1 MCAFLFVCFGS
12 SSSISLAPLLHSSV
26 SSSSGSAFISSI
38 LQLLCFFIHPFSR
51 SSRSCV
57 SPSSSFSVR
66 YFIHPLAPLFLHP
79 FIHSLLSF
87 LCFSILWL
95 LCYFIYPATPLFLHP
110 SSRSLSFF
118 FLFSLARFSRSSVL
132 RRACSEELRLLL
144 VFGSVECLA
153 SEL

>member
-1 MCAFLFVCFGS
+1 MCGFLFVCFWNFVIHFSRS
-12 SSSISLAPLLHSSV
+12 SPSFQCF
-26 SSSSGSAFISSI
+26 FI
-38 LQLLCFFIHPFSR
+38 LWLRFYFIHPFSR

-57 SPSSSFSVR
+57 SPSSGCSVSSS
-66 YFIHPLAPLFLHP
+66 IHPLAPPFLNFSTLWFVCC
-79 FIHSLLSF
+79 FIH
-87 LCFSILWL
+87 
-95 LCYFIYPATPLFLHP
+95 PPTPLSLHP

-118 FLFSLARFSRSSVL
+118 FLLSLARSCRSSVL

>member
-1 MCAFLFVCFGS
+1 MVSCLFVFGT
-12 SSSISLAPLLHSSV
+12 SSSISLVPLLHSSV

-38 LQLLCFFIHPFSR
+38 
-51 SSRSCV
+51 
-57 SPSSSFSVR
+57 PSLARRVPVFL
-66 YFIHPLAPLFLHP
+66 HPLAALFLHP
-79 FIHSLLSF
+79 FIHLLLSF
-87 LCFSILWL
+87 LNFSILWL
-95 LCYFIYPATPLFLHP
+95 VCCFIHPPTPLSLHP

-118 FLFSLARFSRSSVL
+118 FLLSLARSCRSSVL